1 VEVLAKRPKRQ
12 RKENKFYTEN
22 CVVSGVSKHSRARR
36 LSSQYCLAGIENDQ
50 QHFEEQHSGDL
61 GEASD
66 VSLLM
71 NSSTMEEL
79 MSHLTSS
86 PCSSNDRLE
95 VPVSPTSFLAAAG
108 MDQDQLL
115 AKVSETDADPTAE
128 AKTAVRQTSEIAIT
142 INHREEELVESSV
155 AELSASPKQNLEIP
169 VNHHEEELVESSVA
183 ELSASPKQNLEI
195 PVKHHE
201 EELVESLAA
210 ELSASPKQNLEIPVN
225 HREEEPDEQRTAFD
239 NKVQFRELEERKTA
253 TRKRKRNPQQWKRN
267 IRKVKKAKGEEHVNS
282 TGKPVPAKEVLHV
295 NCNCRF
301 KCTESF
307 NDENRRSIC
316 AEYHALADYD
326 RQKDYILRNIVIRQ
340 VQSRKVL
347 SRDNGGKEEYSQ
359 SRQVSITY
367 YLEHLGSRRRVCKG
381 FFMKTLCLSNRSI
394 MTAVEGRS
402 TSGVFAKTDGRG
414 RQPSV
419 NKTDNEHRQAVKDH
433 IQLFPTVESHYCR
446 KDSQRLY
453 LDSRLTIARMYELY
467 LENCANKYG
476 EAYKPVSSGIYRK
489 IFTEEFNLGFY
500 KPKKDQCSE
509 CTKYELM
516 TAADKEGYKSQIE
529 EHWERHK
536 EAQTAKDNDKQHSV
550 DDKTFKSVSFDLQS
564 VLQVP
569 SSDAS
574 QMYYKRKLCCY
585 NFTIYEQ
592 AQPHDAHCYLWS
604 EVDGRR
610 GSNEIGSCL
619 LQYLQSLPK
628 SVEQI
633 SMFSDTC
640 GGQNRNQ
647 NIMAMLFY
655 AVHSIDHLTTIE
667 QKFLEKGHSY
677 MECDSM
683 HSAID
688 YARKNTSVFSVSSWK
703 SIFEIARRK
712 NPYKVHQLN
721 HTQFKDCK
729 ALCDSLVKNRTKDE
743 NGDTVNW
750 MKIKVF
756 RFEKNNHKVQYKY
769 RYGDD
774 FKSINIFGRGRPPVI
789 NLPEFGN
796 CYNSRLAISHAKK
809 IDLLSLCKS
818 GIIPKE
824 HQDFFRNLPSS
835 KKKNINCD
843 DCD

>member
-1 VEVLAKRPKRQ
+1 MEVLAKRPKRQ

-142 INHREEELVESSV
+142 INHR
-155 AELSASPKQNLEIP
+155 
-169 VNHHEEELVESSVA
+169 EEELVESSVA

-433 IQLFPTVESHYCR
+433 IQLFPTVESHYCIGR
-446 KDSQRLY
+446 
-453 LDSRLTIARMYELY
+453 IA
-467 LENCANKYG
+467 KG
-476 EAYKPVSSGIYRK
+476 
-489 IFTEEFNLGFY
+489 
-500 KPKKDQCSE
+500 
-509 CTKYELM
+509 CTLIV
-516 TAADKEGYKSQIE
+516 G
-529 EHWERHK
+529 
-536 EAQTAKDNDKQHSV
+536 
-550 DDKTFKSVSFDLQS
+550 
-564 VLQVP
+564 
-569 SSDAS
+569 
-574 QMYYKRKLCCY
+574 
-585 NFTIYEQ
+585 
-592 AQPHDAHCYLWS
+592 
-604 EVDGRR
+604 
-610 GSNEIGSCL
+610 
-619 LQYLQSLPK
+619 
-628 SVEQI
+628 
-633 SMFSDTC
+633 
-640 GGQNRNQ
+640 
-647 NIMAMLFY
+647 
-655 AVHSIDHLTTIE
+655 
-667 QKFLEKGHSY
+667 
-677 MECDSM
+677 
-683 HSAID
+683 
-688 YARKNTSVFSVSSWK
+688 
-703 SIFEIARRK
+703 
-712 NPYKVHQLN
+712 
-721 HTQFKDCK
+721 
-729 ALCDSLVKNRTKDE
+729 
-743 NGDTVNW
+743 
-750 MKIKVF
+750 
-756 RFEKNNHKVQYKY
+756 
-769 RYGDD
+769 
-774 FKSINIFGRGRPPVI
+774 
-789 NLPEFGN
+789 
-796 CYNSRLAISHAKK
+796 
-809 IDLLSLCKS
+809 
-818 GIIPKE
+818 
-824 HQDFFRNLPSS
+824 
-835 KKKNINCD
+835 
-843 DCD
+843 